1 MLQLGLFHL
10 ADSVLPC
17 KHGISLHL
25 PHILQEDIGG
35 QLFLAVFLI
44 GQHSLDVFEVSLVDN
59 VDQRVIFG
67 VEIEANL
74 AVCTISGGD
83 VDGNVSVAVIR
94 RELQVCACLVVH
106 SVTSKVDGHCH
117 LVFLLA

>member
-1 MLQLGLFHL
+1 MCFIAFDVELLVSG
-10 ADSVLPC
+10 DSFQTLM
-17 KHGISLHL
+17 HAS
-25 PHILQEDIGG
+25 
-35 QLFLAVFLI
+35 
-44 GQHSLDVFEVSLVDN
+44 QHSLDVFEVSLVDN